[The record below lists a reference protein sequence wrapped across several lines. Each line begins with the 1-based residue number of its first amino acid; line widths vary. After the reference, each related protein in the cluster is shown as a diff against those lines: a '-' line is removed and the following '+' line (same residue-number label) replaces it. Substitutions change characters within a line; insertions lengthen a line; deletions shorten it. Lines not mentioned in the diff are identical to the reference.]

1 MSEIKHTFQA
11 GKMNKDFDERLVPQG
26 EYRDALNI
34 EVRTSDGNDVGTAQ
48 TLSGNIERL
57 IRLNDGSDITD
68 AYRIQATTNWLGQ
81 ESEIVGSLANEK
93 TNKAYF
99 FVASPPVNF
108 FGDVSLITEEK
119 LFKDMIVEYDTT
131 TRLISPVVTDIFEV
145 HITQSELGDPDLVS
159 ANFSH
164 IDVVGTKIGL
174 IRPGMQV
181 SAFSSTGIQMLTA
194 GNAPDTPVVRAVDNS
209 AGKVYFDRILLD
221 VGGTN
226 PVSWVFTAPPVL
238 GFHRDKAQTSKLI
251 TGINIIDDLLF
262 WTDNNSEPKKINIK
276 RSKAGSDG
284 PNLEGFSNHTKLYIT
299 KPGTTNGTLV
309 SISTVD
315 EGTHDGLKEEHI
327 TVIRRAPRVAP
338 KLDMS
343 TSSRGNESVE
353 GWTTNIF
360 YNYTDSEP
368 NVVGDIITNNTF
380 QSSYNG
386 IGINGATFYEG
397 DTLVCTHIPEDGTP
411 IKIRVGVVSVDLNT
425 DFSNG
430 LTYSLEILNIDG
442 NIPEVNV
449 LWETILEQD
458 KPLFELKF
466 GRFSYRYRYQDGE
479 YSSFAPWSEL
489 AFIPGVF
496 DYAPIKGYN
505 LGMVN
510 AVRSLKITDFIV
522 EDSLRPDDVVDVDI
536 LYKDTVSPNVY
547 IVKSIKRG
555 VDPEWNE
562 STNSG
567 STGVLDITSEMI
579 HRTLPSSQSLRAWDN
594 VPRLAK
600 AQEVTGNRVLYA
612 NYLQNYDIPQPIT
625 LIQRLEVQDWASGVS
640 DTLAADNLYGRKS
653 IKSIRKYKIGVVF
666 GDKYGRE
673 TPVIGMGGL
682 SGVDSQS
689 NTTLISADVH
699 NPKVNAA
706 KMTKLSAKQNWDIGT
721 SAYQP
726 SEWMEYFKYYVKETT
741 NEYYNL
747 SMDRWYDAEDGNIW
761 ISFQSS
767 DRNKL
772 DIETYLILKNEHGN
786 DDPVEEEARYKILAI
801 ENEAPDY
808 VKTTEKIL
816 GSVAIVEEDGNSLN
830 GLNTTTIVNFSTPNW
845 LGAFEGITFK
855 GIGYARIRGIKSSVI
870 KYSKWV
876 KVSRMNGAE
885 GSESV
890 TTIQPF
896 GEAADMYTAFGV
908 ESGDASVVFELELK
922 QDIVE
927 NRPEFDGRFFVK
939 IYKDSTL
946 AENVLQQTNA
956 DMVYNTVDSFHYRF
970 VQDRASNPANNE
982 AATTGD
988 HTDYPWDG
996 SGNFAANDSSSDS
1009 NPGIGGDSTFGSG
1022 CSWNDLKYTKEFWTD
1037 YKLRDDSYW
1046 FLDHATKGENQSG
1059 GGKSKGLGSRASNI
1073 LHKNSLD
1080 FSTIRN
1086 YFPPSTSEFF
1096 PFMSKMMTVGTLFR
1110 FKGDPSNDNTGIVY
1124 EVKSST
1130 TSGGWGKNYK
1140 DQQGCDPCQES
1151 QSTSI
1156 CHRKGFRLT
1165 FSRADDPYVGLDTSV
1180 WDPRGELKHDGR
1192 SRAMIDIVKPYYAL
1206 SETEE
1211 YTEGNAI
1218 WETEPKEDVG
1228 LDLYYEATSALPM
1241 RMTEETNESFA
1252 PINSTVTCVRPSVG
1266 NVDIYGAYVA
1276 TVVRDV
1282 VGIKSSADAL
1292 VTNIL
1297 VGDTLKFT
1305 HVDGTVTESV
1315 VVSLW
1320 GVMDDEADDYV
1331 SSVSAIGYYKLDNE
1345 LYKYKTVLPWFNCYS
1360 FGNAL
1365 ESDRIRDDFN
1375 APTIDNGC
1383 KVSTTLDTYG
1393 EERRS
1398 NGLIYSGIYNSTS
1411 GVNKL
1416 NEFNMAEAITKDLN
1430 PSYGSIQALKTRDT
1444 NVVAFC
1450 EDKVLQ
1456 ILANK
1461 DALFNA
1467 DGNVNITASNAVLG
1481 DASGFAGDFGISSN
1495 PESLAVD
1502 GYRMYFT
1509 DKQRNKVIRLS
1520 QNGLTPISDV
1530 GMTSYFRDN
1539 LKPTHELIGSFDEI
1553 KGEYNLSLKHTPSTP
1568 RGDKTSGGITWTS
1581 SVYIDK
1587 TISFNEKSKGWVSF
1601 KSFIPQVGLSINDEY
1616 LTATAGKIWS
1626 HHDDTVA
1633 ANNFYGVQY
1642 DSSIDILFNDNPGSV
1657 KSFAAINYEG
1667 TQANITQFTT
1677 QTIVDAA
1684 GNTLND
1690 VNDNN
1695 YYNLNAKTGWYVNSF
1710 ATDLQDGKVN
1720 EFIEKEGKWFN
1731 KILGVTTT
1739 LSNLDTSEFSVQG
1752 IGLVNS
1758 SASDY
1763 TPSFTLTIQEDGD

>member
-48 TLSGNIERL
+48 TLSGNIERFTDSAGL
-57 IRLNDGSDITD
+57 EDIG
-68 AYRIQATTNWLGQ
+68 ATTNWLGQ
-81 ESEIVGSLANEK
+81 KSEIVGSLANEK

-99 FVASPPVNF
+99 FVASPPVSL

-131 TRLISPVVTDIFEV
+131 TRLISPVITDIFEV
-145 HITQSELGDPDLVS
+145 HILQSELSAAGLSDGDFSFITVS
-159 ANFSH
+159 
-164 IDVVGTKIGL
+164 IDKIGL

-181 SAFSSTGIQMLTA
+181 SAFSSAGVQMLTD
-194 GNAPDTPVVRAVDNS
+194 GINGDKPVVRAIDISTN
-209 AGKVYFDRILLD
+209 KVHFDRVLLD
-221 VGGTN
+221 DGETD
-226 PVSWVFTAPPVL
+226 PVSWIFTTTPVL
-238 GFHRDKAQTSKLI
+238 GFYRDIAQTSKLI

-276 RSKAGSDG
+276 RSKAGTSS
-284 PNLEGFSNHTKLYIT
+284 FSNHTKLYIT
-299 KPGTTNGTLV
+299 KPGSTNETLV
-309 SISTVD
+309 SISTID

-343 TSSRGNESVE
+343 TSSRDSGNISSF
-353 GWTTNIF
+353 TTNVF
-360 YNYTDSEP
+360 YNNNDNEP

-380 QSSYNG
+380 DPDTTG
-386 IGINGATFYEG
+386 ISIAGDIFYEG
-397 DTLVCTHIPEDGTP
+397 DNLIFTYTPGDGTP
-411 IKIRVGVVSVDLNT
+411 IKVRVGVVSVS
-425 DFSNG
+425 SNMDAQNG
-430 LTYSLEILNIDG
+430 VIYDLEILNIDG
-442 NIPEVNV
+442 NIPDTNI
-449 LWETILEQD
+449 LWDIDLEQD

-496 DYAPIKGYN
+496 DYTPTKGYN

-510 AVRSLKITDFIV
+510 TVRSLKITDFIV

-625 LIQRLEVQDWASGVS
+625 LTQKLEVQDWASGIGT
-640 DTLAADNLYGRKS
+640 TLFGDEDNPYGRKS
-653 IKSIRKYKIGVVF
+653 IKSIRKYKIGIVF

-682 SGVDSQS
+682 SGVDSQG

-699 NPKVNAA
+699 NPKINAP
-706 KMTKLSAKQNWDIGT
+706 KMTKLSAKQNWDTET

-747 SMDRWYDAEDGNIW
+747 SMDRWYGAEDGNIW

-786 DDPVEEEARYKILAI
+786 SNPVEEEARYKILAI

-816 GSVAIVEEDGNSLN
+816 GSAELVDSENDLSSINDSMVTNFTTSLWA
-830 GLNTTTIVNFSTPNW
+830 GSFD
-845 LGAFEGITFK
+845 GITFK
-855 GIGYARIRGIKSSVI
+855 GIGYARIRGIHAGTI

-876 KVSRMNGAE
+876 KVSRMNDAHQQI
-885 GSESV
+885 

-896 GEAADMYTAFGV
+896 GDTADMYTVFGV
-908 ESGDASVVFELELK
+908 AVDTAGVIFELELK
-922 QDIVE
+922 QDIIE

-946 AENVLQQTNA
+946 VENVLQQTN
-956 DMVYNTVDSFHYRF
+956 DEMNYSMVDTLKYAHIHDT
-970 VQDRASNPANNE
+970 ATNPAVSGPESTYTWSAEGSIWNFGDGCGSTNE
-982 AATTGD
+982 SKTR
-988 HTDYPWDG
+988 H
-996 SGNFAANDSSSDS
+996 F
-1009 NPGIGGDSTFGSG
+1009 
-1022 CSWNDLKYTKEFWTD
+1022 WNDFGGST
-1037 YKLRDDSYW
+1037 W
-1046 FLDHATKGENQSG
+1046 FLDHATANTPYGLGVRQGLGKKGLAIGIQ
-1059 GGKSKGLGSRASNI
+1059 GKS
-1073 LHKNSLD
+1073 SLD
-1080 FSTIRN
+1080 FSIRRKSL
-1086 YFPPSTSEFF
+1086 PTSGDAFKF
-1096 PFMSKMMTVGTLFR
+1096 YQTLIQVGTFFKFR
-1110 FKGDPSNDNTGIVY
+1110 GDPAEQVY
-1124 EVKSST
+1124 EVRKAIVGNGGYNAKNNIKETSS
-1130 TSGGWGKNYK
+1130 GVVNCNKNCK
-1140 DQQGCDPCQES
+1140 DDW
-1151 QSTSI
+1151 QS
-1156 CHRKGFRLT
+1156 CNRKTFRIY
-1165 FSRADDPYVGLDTSV
+1165 FSRKDDAYGGLETDI
-1180 WDPRGELKHDGR
+1180 WDPRGELKHDG
-1192 SRAMIDIVKPYYAL
+1192 SSQAMIDIVKPFYAL
-1206 SETEE
+1206 SEAEE
-1211 YTEGNAI
+1211 HTEGNAI

-1252 PINSTVTCVRPSVG
+1252 PINSTVTCTRPGVG
-1266 NVDIYGAYVA
+1266 NIGISESGTQAYVA

-1282 VGIKSSADAL
+1282 VGIKSSNDDL

-1297 VGDTLKFT
+1297 VDDTLKFT

-1320 GVMDDEADDYV
+1320 EVMDDEADDYV
-1331 SSVSAIGYYKLDNE
+1331 SSELATGYYKLDNE

-1450 EDKVLQ
+1450 EDKVFK

-1461 DALFNA
+1461 DALYNA

-1481 DASGFAGDFGISSN
+1481 DATGFAGDFGISSN

-1509 DKQRNKVIRLS
+1509 DKQRNKVLRLS
-1520 QNGLTPISDV
+1520 MDGLTPISDV

-1553 KGEYNLSLKHTPSTP
+1553 KGEYNLSLKHIPSTP
-1568 RGDKTSGGITWTS
+1568 TYDKASGGITWTS

-1601 KSFIPQVGLSINDEY
+1601 KSFIPQAGLSINDEY
-1616 LTATAGKIWS
+1616 LTATAGKVWS

-1633 ANNFYGVQY
+1633 ANNFYGIQY

-1752 IGLVNS
+1752 IGLVS
-1758 SASDY
+1758 SSDSDY